1 MSNDNKKSKSNRLY
15 QILLAVMAIVMIIS
29 MIAAAVR
36 IY

>member
-1 MSNDNKKSKSNRLY
+1 MSKKKKTNRLY
-15 QILLAVMAIVMIIS
+15 QVLLAAVAIIMIIS

>member
-1 MSNDNKKSKSNRLY
+1 MSKKKKTNRLY
-15 QILLAVMAIVMIIS
+15 QVLLATMAIIMIIS